1 MKNSMIKFIGLS
13 FLMVLTAF
21 GVLGAKSLPPG
32 ADLDVSIQ
40 GPSTANVNSAYIY
53 TVNVGN
59 IGNRDASGVQV
70 TVEFP
75 LTNTSPQVYILG
87 KVTGI
92 DANKCSIVSRKLVCN
107 LNTIRKNRN
116 GSFTFSFEYPVSTK
130 PLQIKAT
137 ATTTSS
143 NERNPNNNLAT
154 ITPTVGYATNQI
166 TSLSVTASH
175 CTGQN
180 LTSYF
185 ECELFPSSIQSFA
198 MDLNLGGTISLQYP
212 GYYGAWDQNISPQ
225 QLHFT
230 ISDGSGVVAE
240 FNGFASSQ
248 NCFEGITT
256 FPQSPNYISPYK
268 VCG

>member
-13 FLMVLTAF
+13 FLTVLAAF
-21 GVLGAKSLPPG
+21 GLANTAEAARP
-32 ADLDVSIQ
+32 ADLEVNIQ

-53 TVNVGN
+53 TVNVKNVG
-59 IGNRDASGVQV
+59 GSDASNVRV
-70 TVEFP
+70 SVEFP
-75 LTNTSPQVYILG
+75 LTNTSPTVHILG
-87 KVTGI
+87 KLTGI
-92 DANKCSIVSRKLVCN
+92 NANKCSVVSRKLECN

-116 GSFTFSFEYPVSTK
+116 SSFSFSFESPVSTK

-137 ATTTSS
+137 ATTTS
-143 NERNPNNNLAT
+143 NETNLNNNNKT
-154 ITPTVGYATNQI
+154 IAPTVGYAANQI

-212 GYYGAWDQNISPQ
+212 GYYGSWDQNISPQ

-230 ISDGSGVVAE
+230 VSDGSGVVLE